1 MVHKVF
7 SAISS
12 KSFSLVTR
20 ILKFFL
26 PDQVSIVI
34 WTAENANEQ
43 TRVLSQIRTRIIG
56 DVLDHIDNH
65 EGGDFLEDR
74 LRSLIYGGF

>member
-12 KSFSLVTR
+12 KSFSVVTR
-20 ILKFFL
+20 IPKFFL

-43 TRVLSQIRTRIIG
+43 TRVLSQIRTRING
-56 DVLDHIDNH
+56 DVLGHIDNH
-65 EGGDFLEDR
+65 AFLED
-74 LRSLIYGGF
+74 S

>member
-1 MVHKVF
+1 MVF
-7 SAISS
+7 FAISS
-12 KSFSLVTR
+12 KSFRVVTR

-43 TRVLSQIRTRIIG
+43 TRVLSQIRTRING
-56 DVLDHIDNH
+56 DVLGHIDNYA
-65 EGGDFLEDR
+65 FLED
-74 LRSLIYGGF
+74 S